1 MAIYRAVKAI
11 NRQVAL
17 FVQSG
22 GITIMHPEPCVC
34 RLRQM
39 LYRFSY
45 FSIRTRLFTSDLSLN
60 TRQLYINV
68 HIALINTHQL

>member
-11 NRQVAL
+11 KRQVAL

-22 GITIMHPEPCVC
+22 GLTIMHPEPCVC

-39 LYRFSY
+39 LYRFLISVY
-45 FSIRTRLFTSDLSLN
+45 VLAYSI
-60 TRQLYINV
+60 QI
-68 HIALINTHQL
+68 